1 MDGNRIFGCFSLLMI
16 VGTIFWVLNDC
27 SDYWERTDDV
37 ESTTTLVSDSVALDG
52 TNKYSDT
59 IESVAVKPAF
69 QDSALSPNVVR
80 PSSNESPSASYTPRV
95 GCPTDEYEKGY
106 DDGYEDGYDD
116 GEMGLSHSSSYDVSG
131 CFDSDDEVEYERG
144 YEQGYDDG
152 FYDGHH
158 GNSNRYERD
167 ADDDRDDDDEDW

>member
-1 MDGNRIFGCFSLLMI
+1 MDGNRILGCFSLLMI
-16 VGTIFWVLNDC
+16 IGTIFWVLNDC

-37 ESTTTLVSDSVALDG
+37 ESTTTLVCDSVAFDG

-59 IESVAVKPAF
+59 IDSVAVKPAF

-167 ADDDRDDDDEDW
+167 ADDDCDDNDEDW